1 MILSLKTQT
10 RDGGCSEKIVR
21 ARFAPSR
28 KANRSSWANFLR
40 ASFTPL
46 VTKPSAQL
54 KGGLVTMCRREK
66 IEGDLAVTA
75 IVKIRAEDSAAGFY
89 QHLRHGA
96 VAACALPN
104 VTAEFFVVDQC
115 ERCPTR
121 GGVKVRAIQVGETL
135 NVGLKPPFK
144 LKVGSGI
151 GCSTNVLRSRLVEL
165 LADAG

>member
-1 MILSLKTQT
+1 MLHTA
-10 RDGGCSEKIVR
+10 RDKPLGGVKRRVADDVVGVS
-21 ARFAPSR
+21 
-28 KANRSSWANFLR
+28 
-40 ASFTPL
+40 
-46 VTKPSAQL
+46 
-54 KGGLVTMCRREK
+54 GRREK

-75 IVKIRAEDSAAGFY
+75 IVKIRDEDSAAGFF

-144 LKVGSGI
+144 L
-151 GCSTNVLRSRLVEL
+151 
-165 LADAG
+165 